1 MRNMRNRDCK
11 ERMRALT
18 PMWRVAFGL
27 MAIAVAWLLPQAPAQ
42 MTTTTV
48 QGTVYRA
55 DGTAAAGTLL
65 VSWPAFTT
73 PQNQA
78 VAAGSMSTTIGA
90 DGFVSLNLTPNANAL
105 PTGSYYTAV
114 YHLNDGTVNQEYWV
128 VPASASASIASV
140 RAELEPSTV
149 AVQSVS
155 KAYVDSAI
163 SSLNGS
169 WLPLAGGTMTGPLN
183 LNNDPASTNQA
194 ATKHYADQLAAA
206 QLPLSGGTVTGALN
220 AKQIEGQ
227 LYAEQWQTGPSS
239 NDGIAMSIAE
249 CTALPYAC
257 QVLAPATY
265 AQTEAQ
271 PWGGTLAA
279 QATLQNIGPPSTAP
293 MGATIT
299 DFRFGPAQ
307 TIVTPGNP
315 GDNRHQI
322 GPTYVLN
329 STQSPGSYLANYT
342 APGLT
347 VIKNLFAGSHSF
359 NLEQTNNTG
368 LSVILNQ
375 YSPASTNA
383 LSVINQNQSNGDSI
397 LPYFWNQTR
406 GGINSGDNEGNE
418 GRTWQGEAT
427 DVFQGTINSMSTTP
441 ANSQVCGVTPC
452 WTFATKQTQGAQG
465 SAASDLAMTDQ
476 THADSTGYITNINN
490 NVVTAS
496 SGADWDTRY
505 GDSNAWG
512 TISQDITDTG
522 NTNVFPEQNVTVTI
536 NVTSGTPTT
545 VLPVCLFD
553 NSGTHWECE
562 PVTAASAT
570 SITFSVV
577 RRKYASGSWWSQG
590 GMAGMGF
597 TMQADWVGPGA
608 PFGGGGTGLAGFG
621 TQSGNP
627 SNIIRP
633 TYPIMY
639 NVSGNTA
646 TMYEGN
652 RAGFSGYSTRGYSS
666 MGSGGTVTA
675 TVSGGSVTS
684 CTASG
689 GTGYNGWTG
698 PGYLVSPPQ
707 LTYTVNTGA
716 TSPVLYITTTGAGGS
731 LTGCAVQNGGSGI
744 TSIAVAVTP
753 TNPYAVYPM
762 THIFNAWNPA
772 TGAVDGSSLAT
783 DAPMPNGAAYFQ
795 AGNTVEVPHY
805 YAQQYTEMNGQIN
818 AYQGHMSGRS
828 QYFGGNFGGNDYG
841 WWLMNTNQPSLYTSY
856 PASPTPWVVGQGMMG
871 TPYGYTLSGS
881 WHNGL
886 WMKMPPYSAGG
897 LTGALVVGCFD
908 YVNNINVCSKWTPPY
923 NMVVAQNANNSGN
936 AEDTLQYSI
945 PTTTWSLTAGAT
957 QAGGLNP
964 YCTETLAGNASGGFS
979 VTCNGKTS
987 KLDTSGNFSLPG
999 FVRAQGGV
1007 TGATI
1012 NGEFTVD
1019 GTAYTT
1025 LNAAWNAAVSQ
1036 ANATGQN
1043 QTVRLGPGNF
1053 PVTAT
1058 LSEPTNGSCVSLTG
1072 SGAPTVT
1079 ANSAN
1084 ASTVISVPSGLSGDL
1099 FSLQNTAGSQAQ
1111 SCTFRDLMVL
1121 ANKNANHA
1129 FNFQWFRGLYVD
1141 DVTVND
1147 TIQDAFYLGEA
1158 SGSHQANFEMRN
1170 VSVSYSSASFAPAS
1184 RPNYGLNLQTTVLD
1198 SFVENL
1204 LVRNALQAAVY
1215 NAGGGTTFELVHG
1228 FGYPYTCT
1236 TDPCNN
1242 STETNAAAA
1251 DASWATNYE
1260 VVDAGSGGNMYSN
1273 TYMDSPAIAAFDL
1286 KSNGVQI
1293 NGGHIQWP
1301 DTTSFPNA
1309 TFAEVESTVSSN
1321 LVISNVDCLNMS
1333 ATAGIPG
1340 SPAGA
1345 TGVWISYMGANGSA
1359 PTYSAVS
1366 NLAGCGQYVQQRVA
1380 SRQTAFDMAGN
1391 NSSNTN
1397 YGTGQAG
1404 TTPKV
1409 FVTPLSTQGNEGGV
1423 EVENFSGGQGDSFY
1437 SGFSGQASNFAVMAD
1452 GTVRHTGLQTSAVFA
1467 TSSTTLT
1474 KANHVVLANASSGAF
1489 TVTLPSCYTPMP
1501 DGLTPT
1507 GMEFTIVK
1515 TDTTGNAVQLAT
1527 TSGETMTVAGS
1538 KATSYSIAAAGGLT
1552 LACGPDSNWYSTE
1565 QIAAAAPSSGVASFN
1580 GRTGTV
1586 TPASGDYSF
1595 SQIGGQAT
1603 NAQLPASLTAATTGN
1618 AATATALAA
1627 APAQCPAGYYSTGI
1641 GANGNANCSQ
1651 TWHFTWYGY
1660 FGGTF
1665 GSSTNNSLGSI
1676 WSPSAAISMTR
1687 LDIAVGTA
1695 PAGCSTWPVI
1705 GIYDSTAA
1713 SWLKTVTLA
1722 TSTYSY
1728 RNAVTGV
1735 SIPAGHNLS
1744 MGVQTAGAGCTTSP
1758 GSAQLTMEYTMN
1770 Q

>member
-1 MRNMRNRDCK
+1 
-11 ERMRALT
+11 MRALT
-18 PMWRVAFGL
+18 PMRRVALGL
-27 MAIAVAWLLPQAPAQ
+27 VAIAVALLPPQATAQ

-55 DGTAAAGTLL
+55 DGTAASGTLL
-65 VSWPAFTT
+65 VSWSAFTT

-78 VAAGSMSTTIGA
+78 VAAGNMSTTIGA
-90 DGFVSLNLTPNANAL
+90 DGFVSLNLTPNAAAL

-114 YHLNDGTVNQEYWV
+114 YHLSDGTVNQEYWV
-128 VPASASASIASV
+128 VPTSASASIASV
-140 RAELEPSTV
+140 RAQLQPSTV
-149 AVQSVS
+149 AVQAVS
-155 KAYVDSAI
+155 KSYVDSAI
-163 SSLNGS
+163 SSLSGS
-169 WLPLAGGTMTGPLN
+169 WLALAGGTMTGPLN
-183 LNNDPASTNQA
+183 LNGDPAAANQA

-206 QLPLSGGTVTGALN
+206 QLPLSGGTLTGPLN

-227 LYAEQWQTGPSS
+227 LYAEQWQSGPAS
-239 NDGIAMSIAE
+239 NNGIAMSITE
-249 CTALPYAC
+249 CASLPYAC
-257 QVLAPATY
+257 QILAPATY
-265 AQTEAQ
+265 AQTEGQ
-271 PWGGTLAA
+271 PWGGSLRA
-279 QATLQNIGPPSTAP
+279 QATIENLGPPYTAP
-293 MGATIT
+293 QGATIT
-299 DFRFGPAQ
+299 DLRFGPAQ
-307 TIVTPGNP
+307 TLVTPGNL

-329 STQSPGSYLANYT
+329 STLSPGGYLGNYT
-342 APGLT
+342 APGLA

-368 LSVILNQ
+368 LSIILNQ
-375 YSPASTNA
+375 YSPASTNG
-383 LSVINQNQSNGDSI
+383 LSAVLQNQSNGDSI
-397 LPYFWNQTR
+397 LPFFWNQTR

-418 GRTWQGEAT
+418 GRSFEGEAADT
-427 DVFQGTINSMSTTP
+427 FQGTINAVSTTP

-452 WTFATKQTQGAQG
+452 WVYATTQTQGAQG
-465 SAASDLAMTDQ
+465 SVGADLAMTDQ
-476 THADSTGYITNINN
+476 THADSTGYVTNINS

-496 SGADWDTRY
+496 SGADWDSAY
-505 GDSNAWG
+505 GDSSAWG
-512 TISQDITDTG
+512 TITQDITDPG
-522 NTNVFPEQNVTVTI
+522 NTNVFPEQNVTVTVAATYGVP
-536 NVTSGTPTT
+536 NTSTPI
-545 VLPVCLFD
+545 CLFD

-562 PVTAASAT
+562 PVTAATAN

-608 PFGGGGTGLAGFG
+608 PYGGSSGLAGFG
-621 TQSGNP
+621 GMAP
-627 SNIIRP
+627 SNMVRP
-633 TYPIMY
+633 TYPVMY
-639 NVSGNTA
+639 NNSGNTA
-646 TMYEGN
+646 TIYQGN
-652 RAGFSGYSTRGYSS
+652 RAGFSGYSSRGYSS
-666 MGSGGTVTA
+666 MGNGGAVSA
-675 TVSGGSVTS
+675 TVAGGSIIS

-689 GTGYNGWTG
+689 GSGYNGWTG
-698 PGYLVSPPQ
+698 TGYLTQPPQ
-707 LTYTVNTGA
+707 LTYTVNNGA
-716 TSPVLYITTTGAGGS
+716 TPPVLYITTTGAGGS
-731 LTGCAVQNGGSGI
+731 LTGCAVQNGGSGL
-744 TSIAVAVTP
+744 TSIAVTVTP
-753 TNPYAVYPM
+753 TNPYTVYPM
-762 THIFNAWNPA
+762 THIFDVWNPV

-783 DAPMPNGAAYFQ
+783 DAPMPNGTSYFQ

-805 YAQQYTEMNGQIN
+805 YAQQFTEMNSQTF
-818 AYQGHMSGRS
+818 AYQGHMSGRNH
-828 QYFGGNFGGNDYG
+828 YFGGPFGSNDYG
-841 WWLMNTNQPSLYTSY
+841 WWLMNTNQPALYENY
-856 PASPTPWVVGQGMMG
+856 PANPTPWVVGQGLME

-881 WHNGL
+881 WRNGL
-886 WMKMPPYSAGG
+886 WLKMPPYSVGG
-897 LTGALVVGCFD
+897 LTGALVVGCTD
-908 YVNNINVCSKWTPPY
+908 YVNGVNVCSKWTPPY
-923 NMVVAQNANNSGN
+923 NMLVAENGNNSGN

-957 QAGGLNP
+957 GGSGFNP
-964 YCTETLAGNASGGFS
+964 YCTETLAGTASGGFS
-979 VTCNGKTS
+979 ITCNGKTS
-987 KLDTSGNFSLPG
+987 KVDTSGNCSLPG
-999 FVRAQGGV
+999 FIRAQGGV

-1019 GTAYTT
+1019 GTTYYT
-1025 LNAAWNAAVSQ
+1025 LNAAWNAALGQ

-1058 LSEPTNGSCVSLTG
+1058 LSEPTNGTCVSLIG
-1072 SGAPTVT
+1072 SAAPTVT
-1079 ANSAN
+1079 ADSAN
-1084 ASTVISVPSGLSGDL
+1084 ASTVISVPSGLGGDL
-1099 FSLQNTAGSQAQ
+1099 FGLQNTTGSQAQ
-1111 SCTFRDLMVL
+1111 SCTFRDLMVM
-1121 ANKNANHA
+1121 ANKNVNHA

-1141 DVTVND
+1141 GVTVND
-1147 TIQDAFYLGEA
+1147 TTQDAFYLGES
-1158 SGSHQANFEMRN
+1158 SGTHQANFEMRD
-1170 VSVSYSSASFAPAS
+1170 VTVSYSSASFAPAS

-1215 NAGGGTTFELVHG
+1215 NAGGGTTFELIHG

-1236 TDPCNN
+1236 TAPCNN
-1242 STETNAAAA
+1242 STETNSGAA

-1286 KSNGVQI
+1286 KTNGVQI
-1293 NGGHIQWP
+1293 NGGHVQWP

-1309 TFAEVESTVSSN
+1309 TFAEVEAAVNSN
-1321 LVISNVDCLNMS
+1321 LVISNVDCMNMS
-1333 ATAGIPG
+1333 ATAGIAG
-1340 SPAGA
+1340 SPAGT

-1359 PTYSAVS
+1359 PSYSSVS

-1380 SRQTAFDMAGN
+1380 ARQTAFDMAGN

-1404 TTPKV
+1404 VTPKV

-1437 SGFSGQASNFAVMAD
+1437 SGFSGQPSNFAVMAD

-1467 TSSTTLT
+1467 TSSATLT
-1474 KANHVVLANASSGAF
+1474 KANHIVLANASSGAF
-1489 TVTLPSCYTPMP
+1489 TLTLPSCYTAMP

-1515 TDTTGNAVQLAT
+1515 TDTTSNAVQLAT
-1527 TSGETMTVAGS
+1527 TSSETISVPGS
-1538 KATSYSIAAAGGLT
+1538 KSTSYTIAAAGGLT
-1552 LACGPDSNWYSTE
+1552 VACGPDSNWYSTE
-1565 QIAAAAPSSGVASFN
+1565 QIA
-1580 GRTGTV
+1580 
-1586 TPASGDYSF
+1586 
-1595 SQIGGQAT
+1595 
-1603 NAQLPASLTAATTGN
+1603 GN

-1627 APAQCPAGYYSTGI
+1627 APTQCPAGYYSTGV

-1651 TWHFTWYGY
+1651 SWHATWFGY

-1665 GSSTNNSLGSI
+1665 GTSANSSLGSI

-1713 SWLKTVTLA
+1713 TWLKTVTLA
-1722 TSTYSY
+1722 AATYSY

-1735 SIPAGHNLS
+1735 SLTAGHNLS
-1744 MGVQTAGAGCTTSP
+1744 MGVQTAGVGCTTNP